1 MKKVIALGAAA
12 AVTLALSADAFGPF
26 SWEREIQP

>member
-1 MKKVIALGAAA
+1 MRKLLALTFAQAAA
-12 AVTLALSADAFGPF
+12 ASARPQAFGPF